1 MKDYFVGSGKT
12 VQEDN
17 LLHSILLLTY
27 PRRSNMFEITYRNNG
42 ISDSTCVSKDSIYD
56 FTFEERYDVFHQP
69 CRGKIEYLVL
79 DRNTGLTSLVMDRKS
94 PLDASDYPFI
104 IPKVLFSIKYNGDQ
118 RYKGAA
124 AYPPIDLIDLIFRQI
139 MPLYG
144 YAVRE
149 QQVDMA
155 KSIYKG
161 LRFKKV
167 TLCEAEV
174 GTGKTMAYLV
184 AGFVAKVFDDTYNFM
199 GYPVTITTSSIE
211 LQKSIM
217 EKEIPALS
225 DMLMDFGII
234 DYPLKAVLRK
244 GKEHYF
250 CPKRYHEHLDSLMLH
265 PALYS
270 QTIAALKA
278 QDLPNTAL
286 DLDGLLMS
294 PHIKSR
300 ICVKGSCYDCP
311 RTDHCRYSEFIQDA
325 IHPFHYD
332 FQITNHNLFLMDQ
345 KMRSANSNRGS
356 LVPFNFC
363 IVDEAH
369 KLAETAVDVFGAEL
383 QFTEVADYL
392 YSVQHNG
399 GNDPKDRLEYKLMLA
414 KASRLNNRLLSK
426 LNQYQFKT
434 CEDICE
440 VKVEITGTM
449 ADTLKKLIATLRKIG
464 EWSVHN
470 GATGGNT
477 AMQLT
482 EKLSAFLVQENNMV
496 WISYD
501 KSTNTKSLCCTPTDL
516 KAHLRDAL
524 WMGCNTHFAL
534 TSGTM
539 MDDTG
544 FSFFKD
550 ELGITGCLD
559 AHKVSEFSCSS
570 PFDYQNHTR
579 MYISEN
585 MPRPDMA
592 DPDYI
597 AAVAN
602 EVVQLI
608 KATHG
613 HTAVLFTSYKALNAV
628 YELVE
633 KDIKEYPLI
642 KMTRSNKNAISQFKE
657 SGNGVLFASGSMWE
671 GVDCAGDILSSVIIV
686 RLPFPLRTQIMEFK
700 KKACAN
706 MNEFVQKY
714 AVPQMIIKLRQG
726 AGRLIRTESDTGI
739 LAILDARAAEKGA
752 YRNRVLKALGKYPLI
767 TSVDEAAAFMDSIKD
782 ENYAKGATGK

>member
-1 MKDYFVGSGKT
+1 
-12 VQEDN
+12 
-17 LLHSILLLTY
+17 
-27 PRRSNMFEITYRNNG
+27 MFEITYRENG
-42 ISDSTCVSKDSIYD
+42 ISDTNCATKDSVYD
-56 FTFEERYDVFHQP
+56 FTFENRYDIFHQP
-69 CRGKIEYLVL
+69 CRGKIEYLIL
-79 DRNTGLTSLVMDRKS
+79 DRNTGLTSLLFKRKS
-94 PLDASDYPFI
+94 HLEREEYPFI
-104 IPKVLFSIKYNGDQ
+104 IPNILFFLKDNGDP

-161 LRFKKV
+161 LKFKKV
-167 TLCEAEV
+167 TLYEAEV

-184 AGFVAKVFDDTYNFM
+184 ASFVAKIFDDTYKFM

-234 DYPLKAVLRK
+234 KCPLKAVLRK

-250 CPKRYHEHLDSLMLH
+250 CPKRYHEHLSSLMLH
-265 PALYS
+265 PARYS

-278 QDLPNTAL
+278 LDLPGTAL
-286 DLDGLLMS
+286 DLDGLLIS
-294 PHIKSR
+294 PRIKSR
-300 ICVKGSCYDCP
+300 ICVKGSCYDCS
-311 RTDHCRYSEFIQDA
+311 RIDHCRYSEFIHDA
-325 IHPFHYD
+325 TRPYRYD
-332 FQITNHNLFLMDQ
+332 FQITNHNLFLTDQ
-345 KMRSANSNRGS
+345 KMRFTNANRGS

-369 KLAETAVDVFGAEL
+369 KLVETAVDVFGAEL
-383 QFTEVADYL
+383 QLTEIADYL
-392 YSVQHNG
+392 YSVQYNG
-399 GNDPKDRLEYKLMLA
+399 GNNPKARLEYKLLLA
-414 KASRLNNRLLSK
+414 KASRLNNKLLSA
-426 LNQYQFKT
+426 LNHYQFKSS
-434 CEDICE
+434 EDICE
-440 VKVEITGTM
+440 VKVELTNAMMNTI
-449 ADTLKKLIATLRKIG
+449 KKLIDTLQKIG
-464 EWSVHN
+464 GWPVLN
-470 GATGGNT
+470 GGTGGNT

-482 EKLSAFLVQENNMV
+482 EKLSAFLVQENNMI

-501 KSTNTKSLCCTPTDL
+501 KSTNTKSLSCTPTDL
-516 KAHLRDAL
+516 TEYLRNTL
-524 WMGCNTHFAL
+524 WRGSNTHFAL

-559 AHKVSEFSCSS
+559 THKVSEFSCGS

-579 MYISEN
+579 MYISES

-597 AAVAN
+597 AAVAK
-602 EVVQLI
+602 EVIQLV
-608 KATHG
+608 KATRG

-633 KDIKEYPLI
+633 EDLKEYPLI

-706 MNEFVQKY
+706 TNEFVQKY

-726 AGRLIRTESDTGI
+726 AGRLIRTEADTGI
-739 LAILDARAAEKGA
+739 LAILDARAAEKGN
-752 YRNRVLKALGKYPLI
+752 YRNRVLKALGKYPLVSSI
-767 TSVDEAAAFMDSIKD
+767 DEAASFVDSVKD
-782 ENYAKGATGK
+782 ENYIRGAAENERTGRI